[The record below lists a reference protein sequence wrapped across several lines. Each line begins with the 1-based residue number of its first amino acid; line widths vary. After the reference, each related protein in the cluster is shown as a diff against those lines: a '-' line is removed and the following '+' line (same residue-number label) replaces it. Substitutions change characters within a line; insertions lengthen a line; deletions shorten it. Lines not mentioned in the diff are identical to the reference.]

1 DVGTAGYVDPRKN
14 LEKLGTPTMGGLMIV
29 VIIDLTTLV
38 WAQWS
43 KLVLLTLF
51 TIVLLCMLGFID
63 DFLKL
68 KYRNTE
74 GVRGFIKLYVQGA
87 LTLFA
92 AFYLLFNK
100 DTHNLISEVMI
111 PFIKEPVLVGTTGAI
126 VGVILTIF
134 VIVGTSNAVNLTDGM
149 DGLAIG
155 CVIIV
160 TFVFLVITYVSG
172 NAIFA
177 KYLQVPYVPGSG
189 ELTVFCSALIGAG
202 LGFLWFNCYPAMVFM
217 GDTGSLA
224 LGGVLG
230 MVAVLIHQPI
240 IIAIAGGIFLIETVS
255 VIIQRSYFKYTKHR
269 YGEGR
274 RVFKMA
280 PIHHHFQKLGWKE
293 SQIVTRFYVITVL
306 FAVLALATLKIR

>member
-1 DVGTAGYVDPRKN
+1 MLYYIAQYITDRLSGTEWEPTFSWLRLFKYITFRGAGAAITALLLSWWFGPRVIEWLKELKIRHEFQPDDVGTAGYVDPRKN

-155 CVIIV
+155 CH
-160 TFVFLVITYVSG
+160 
-172 NAIFA
+172 
-177 KYLQVPYVPGSG
+177 
-189 ELTVFCSALIGAG
+189 
-202 LGFLWFNCYPAMVFM
+202 NCYIRF
-217 GDTGSLA
+217 SCYHLC
-224 LGGVLG
+224 LR
-230 MVAVLIHQPI
+230 QC
-240 IIAIAGGIFLIETVS
+240 
-255 VIIQRSYFKYTKHR
+255 YFCQILTSPVCSR
-269 YGEGR
+269 LR
-274 RVFKMA
+274 R
-280 PIHHHFQKLGWKE
+280 
-293 SQIVTRFYVITVL
+293 TYCVL
-306 FAVLALATLKIR
+306 FCINWRRAWFFMV